1 MTNRIYNL
9 VAILALNIFVVLC
22 GFLPIAQYQGQMYTV
37 FSLPINTWYGIVYKL
52 LVLLAIYGL
61 FHAISQVG
69 SVLYNEA
76 YTSTADLVI
85 ALVGFFALF
94 YKTQQYGIIYNN
106 NFYVLMSFLS
116 VGLLFEAGFAGKID
130 RENKYI
136 SNLLSRAMAEIAA
149 KKENTE
155 NSYEEI
161 KQTQKPLKELDHEEW
176 ETLKQFFTIPENY
189 INSLYASVRAA
200 KSYRTMT
207 YTILSATLLYT
218 IPVHFVKNVPITLF
232 MIPDTY
238 AQIASKLILIALAL
252 SGSLL
257 FVPSHKIWSN
267 IVRIFN
273 IAMYIYTEFVLIYS
287 INFYGFNGYLLFL
300 IIFFFFAIKE
310 SIFE

>member
-149 KKENTE
+149 KKE
-155 NSYEEI
+155 I
-161 KQTQKPLKELDHEEW
+161 HEAV
-176 ETLKQFFTIPENY
+176 I
-189 INSLYASVRAA
+189 AA
-200 KSYRTMT
+200 AMF
-207 YTILSATLLYT
+207 LLYT
-218 IPVHFVKNVPITLF
+218 GNAKTVSDSVLETVFLKAKTLKA
-232 MIPDTY
+232 ISHARTK
-238 AQIASKLILIALAL
+238 A
-252 SGSLL
+252 GSA
-257 FVPSHKIWSN
+257 FREMAKE
-267 IVRIFN
+267 FE
-273 IAMYIYTEFVLIYS
+273 EFVSRRFEKEIQAEDIELGEIY
-287 INFYGFNGYLLFL
+287 
-300 IIFFFFAIKE
+300 
-310 SIFE
+310 

>member
-37 FSLPINTWYGIVYKL
+37 FSLPINTWYGIAYKL
-52 LVLLAIYGL
+52 LVLFAIYGL

-136 SNLLSRAMAEIAA
+136 SNLLARAMAEIAA

-155 NSYEEI
+155 
-161 KQTQKPLKELDHEEW
+161 QTQKPLKELDHEEW

-189 INSLYASVRAA
+189 IDSLYASVRAA

-273 IAMYIYTEFVLIYS
+273 IAMYLYTEFVLIYS

>member
-1 MTNRIYNL
+1 MVLSTIIILCTN
-9 VAILALNIFVVLC
+9 V
-22 GFLPIAQYQGQMYTV
+22 
-37 FSLPINTWYGIVYKL
+37 
-52 LVLLAIYGL
+52 
-61 FHAISQVG
+61 
-69 SVLYNEA
+69 
-76 YTSTADLVI
+76 
-85 ALVGFFALF
+85 
-94 YKTQQYGIIYNN
+94 
-106 NFYVLMSFLS
+106 FLS

-232 MIPDTY
+232 MISDTY

-273 IAMYIYTEFVLIYS
+273 IAIYIYTE
-287 INFYGFNGYLLFL
+287 LFL
-300 IIFFFFAIKE
+300 YIL
-310 SIFE
+310 